1 MKSSHKWSLYTALT
15 DPPQVV
21 TLQNIDQLAMLA
33 GPDSDKWSNQ
43 FTVRTFHF
51 ITGYTEEDLAP
62 FSEKYPKWT
71 LVPSH
76 VSASSGGD
84 PYVFPLV
91 GPVYKLPNCEEV
103 YRLYQDDHV
112 VINAMVSVASPE
124 IQAEIVRA
132 VADSYEI
139 IDSRYKPVAAE
150 AYFYSH
156 VFVASR
162 TTDDK
167 VNIDIEQKQHLVT
180 GTTNMFRVEPQ
191 QVSKNSRSYD
201 IPVRWGQDTCLTISY
216 SRNSQVRNSLRLS
229 GRETSLASGTGLLM
243 RNYRPKLFRLPNL
256 HSISTVSIPKRCV
269 RPLTKRGTRG
279 QNEVLIRFQVLGTSS
294 TET

>member
-91 GPVYKLPNCEEV
+91 GPVYKLLNCEEV

-112 VINAMVSVASPE
+112 VIRWPTVTRFSITATNPSPW
-124 IQAEIVRA
+124 
-132 VADSYEI
+132 
-139 IDSRYKPVAAE
+139 KHT
-150 AYFYSH
+150 F
-156 VFVASR
+156 
-162 TTDDK
+162 
-167 VNIDIEQKQHLVT
+167 
-180 GTTNMFRVEPQ
+180 
-191 QVSKNSRSYD
+191 
-201 IPVRWGQDTCLTISY
+201 
-216 SRNSQVRNSLRLS
+216 
-229 GRETSLASGTGLLM
+229 
-243 RNYRPKLFRLPNL
+243 
-256 HSISTVSIPKRCV
+256 TV
-269 RPLTKRGTRG
+269 
-279 QNEVLIRFQVLGTSS
+279 TSS
-294 TET
+294 LPVGPQMIK